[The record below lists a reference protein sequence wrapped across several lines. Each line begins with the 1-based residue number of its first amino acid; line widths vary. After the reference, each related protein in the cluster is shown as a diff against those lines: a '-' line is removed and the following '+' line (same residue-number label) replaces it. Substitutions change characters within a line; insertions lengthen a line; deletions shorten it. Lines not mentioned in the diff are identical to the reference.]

1 MEPAI
6 LQLVLAAGLLLVHV
20 VAIIAATRASM
31 ERSWAVGPR
40 DEPRQ
45 DGRMLGQCKR
55 MLANYLETLPAF
67 ALVLVAAELSGRGN
81 DWTLAGGW
89 VWLAGRVVYL
99 PVYAAGIPWVRT
111 IVWIV
116 ATLGIVVM
124 LVGIALGPG

>member
-20 VAIIAATRASM
+20 VAIIAATRASV
-31 ERSWAVGPR
+31 EREWAVGPR
-40 DEPRQ
+40 DEPTNE
-45 DGRMLGQCKR
+45 GRMLR
-55 MLANYLETLPAF
+55 RFRRILANYLETLPAF
-67 ALVLVAAELSGRGN
+67 AIVLVASELSGRGN
-81 DWTLAGGW
+81 DWTLVGGW

-116 ATLGIVVM
+116 ATLGIVAM

>member
-6 LQLVLAAGLLLVHV
+6 LQLVLAAVLLLVHV
-20 VAIIAATRASM
+20 VAIVVATRASM
-31 ERSWAVGPR
+31 ERAWAVGPR

-45 DGRMLGQCKR
+45 DGRMLGRFKR
-55 MLANYLETLPAF
+55 ILANYLETLPAF
-67 ALVLVAAELSGRGN
+67 ALVLLAAELSGRGN
-81 DWTLAGGW
+81 EWTLAGGW

-116 ATLGIVVM
+116 ATLGIVAM
-124 LVGIALGPG
+124 LVGLALGPA

>member
-6 LQLVLAAGLLLVHV
+6 LQLVLAAVLLLVHV
-20 VAIIAATRASM
+20 VAIIVATRASV
-31 ERSWAVGPR
+31 EREWAVGPR
-40 DEPRQ
+40 DEPTNE
-45 DGRMLGQCKR
+45 GRMLGR
-55 MLANYLETLPAF
+55 FRRILANYLETLPAF

-81 DWTLAGGW
+81 DWTLVGGW

-124 LVGIALGPG
+124 LVGLALGPG

>member
-6 LQLVLAAGLLLVHV
+6 LQLVLAAVPLLVHV
-20 VAIIAATRASM
+20 AAIVVATRASM

-40 DEPRQ
+40 DEPRP
-45 DGRMLGQCKR
+45 DGRMLGRFKR

-67 ALVLVAAELSGRGN
+67 ALVLLAAELSDRGN

-89 VWLAGRVVYL
+89 LWLAGRAVYL

-111 IVWIV
+111 IVWIL

-124 LVGIALGPG
+124 LVGLALGAT